1 MANSELSKFVLILN
15 SNPIPMQTVS
25 TIIID
30 DEPLAREIVRRYAS
44 NVQELNVVAEC
55 GDGFEALRQIQVH
68 KPDLLFLDIQ
78 MPKLDGF
85 ELLEVL
91 EYNPA
96 IIFATA
102 FDQFAIKAFERN
114 AVDYLLKPFSKER
127 FENAVQKAI
136 QRISKEKIS
145 SDASLENLK
154 EYAQKTRETLDRVVT
169 RLGSKV
175 TVIPVDRIWYI
186 ESADDYVMIYSELG
200 NHLKEKTMKYFE
212 EQLPANNFVRIHRG
226 SIINLAQISAIEPY
240 TKDTHMVTLK
250 CGAKLRASADG
261 YKKLRAL
268 L

>member
-1 MANSELSKFVLILN
+1 
-15 SNPIPMQTVS
+15 MQPVS

-30 DEPLAREIVRRYAS
+30 DELLARDIVRRYAADF
-44 NVQELNVVAEC
+44 ELLNIVAEC
-55 GDGFEALRQIQVH
+55 GDGFEALRQIQIH
-68 KPDLLFLDIQ
+68 KPGLLFLDIQ

-91 EYNPA
+91 DYNPA
-96 IIFATA
+96 IIFTTA
-102 FDQFAIKAFERN
+102 YDQFAIRAFERN

-127 FENAVQKAI
+127 FESAVQKAL
-136 QRISKEKIS
+136 QRINIEKS
-145 SDASLENLK
+145 TPANALEFLK
-154 EYAQKTRETLDRVVT
+154 ENVQDSRDTIDRVVT
-169 RLGSKV
+169 RLGAKV

-200 NHLKEKTMKYFE
+200 NHLKEKTMKFFE
-212 EQLPANNFVRIHRG
+212 DHLPSNNFVRIHRG

-240 TKDTHMVTLK
+240 TKDTHVVSLK
-250 CGAKLRASADG
+250 CGAKLRASAEG

>member
-1 MANSELSKFVLILN
+1 
-15 SNPIPMQTVS
+15 MQPVS

-30 DEPLAREIVRRYAS
+30 DEPLARDIVKRYAS
-44 NVQELNVVAEC
+44 EIEGLNVVAEC
-55 GDGFEALRQIQVH
+55 GDGFEALRQIQVF

-91 EYNPA
+91 DYNPA

-102 FDQFAIKAFERN
+102 FDQFAIKAFEMN
-114 AVDYLLKPFSKER
+114 PVDYLLKPFSKER
-127 FENAVQKAI
+127 FQGAVQKAI
-136 QRISKEKIS
+136 QKIGLEKANVNNSI
-145 SDASLENLK
+145 ETLK
-154 EYAQKTRETLDRVVT
+154 EAVQESRGLLDRVVT

-175 TVIPVDRIWYI
+175 TVINVDRIWYI

-212 EQLPANNFVRIHRG
+212 EHLPSNNFVRIHRG
-226 SIINLAQISAIEPY
+226 SIINLAQISAIDPY

-250 CGAKLRASADG
+250 CGAKLRASAEG
-261 YKKLRAL
+261 YKKLRAML
-268 L
+268 

>member
-1 MANSELSKFVLILN
+1 MQ
-15 SNPIPMQTVS
+15 PIS

-30 DEPLAREIVRRYAS
+30 DEPLARDIVKRYTADF
-44 NVQELNVVAEC
+44 QTLNVVAEC
-55 GDGFEALRQIQVH
+55 GDGFEALRQIQAYR
-68 KPDLLFLDIQ
+68 PDLLFLDIQ

-91 EYNPA
+91 DYNPA
-96 IIFATA
+96 IIFTTA
-102 FDQFAIKAFERN
+102 FDQFAIKAFEMN
-114 AVDYLLKPFSKER
+114 AVDYLLKPFSKDR
-127 FENAVQKAI
+127 FETAVQKAI
-136 QRISKEKIS
+136 QRIGLEKS
-145 SDASLENLK
+145 NVNSSLENLK
-154 EYAQKTRETLDRVVT
+154 ENVQESRGTLDRVVT

-200 NHLKEKTMKYFE
+200 NHLKEKTMKFFE
-212 EQLPANNFVRIHRG
+212 EHLPSNNFVRIHRG
-226 SIINLAQISAIEPY
+226 SIINLAQIAAIDPY

-250 CGAKLRASADG
+250 CGAKLRASAEG

>member
-1 MANSELSKFVLILN
+1 MMKTISA
-15 SNPIPMQTVS
+15 
-25 TIIID
+25 IIID
-30 DEPLAREIVRRYAS
+30 DEPLARDIVKRYAS
-44 NVQELNVVAEC
+44 AVEGLNIVAEC
-55 GDGFEALRQIQVH
+55 GDGFEALRQIQTL

-102 FDQFAIKAFERN
+102 FDQFAIKAFEMN
-114 AVDYLLKPFSKER
+114 AIDYLLKPFSKDR
-127 FENAVQKAI
+127 FESAMQKAI
-136 QRISKEKIS
+136 QRISAEKS
-145 SDASLENLK
+145 NAGTALESLK
-154 EYAQKTRETLDRVVT
+154 ESVQESRGALDRIVT

-175 TVIPVDRIWYI
+175 TVIPTDRIWYI

-212 EQLPANNFVRIHRG
+212 EHLPANNFVRIHRG
-226 SIINLAQISAIEPY
+226 SIINLAQIAAIDPY
-240 TKDTHMVTLK
+240 TKDTHLVTLK
-250 CGAKLRASADG
+250 CGAKLRASAEG
-261 YKKLRAL
+261 YKRLRAL

>member
-1 MANSELSKFVLILN
+1 
-15 SNPIPMQTVS
+15 MQTVS

-30 DEPLAREIVRRYAS
+30 DEPLAREIVKRYAAEYPS
-44 NVQELNVVAEC
+44 LNIVAEC
-55 GDGFEALRQIQVH
+55 GDGFEALRQIQLL

-102 FDQFAIKAFERN
+102 FDQFAIKAFEMN
-114 AVDYLLKPFSKER
+114 AADYLLKPFSKDR
-127 FENAVQKAI
+127 FDSAVQKAL
-136 QRISKEKIS
+136 QRISLEKSNVDNSI
-145 SDASLENLK
+145 EKLK
-154 EYAQKTRETLDRVVT
+154 EQAQESRGTLDRIVT

-212 EQLPANNFVRIHRG
+212 EHLPANNFVRIHRG
-226 SIINLAQISAIEPY
+226 AIINLSQMAAIDPY

-250 CGAKLRASADG
+250 SGAKLRASAEG
-261 YKKLRAL
+261 YKKLRAML
-268 L
+268 

>member
-1 MANSELSKFVLILN
+1 MQ
-15 SNPIPMQTVS
+15 PIS

-30 DEPLAREIVRRYAS
+30 DEPLARDIVKRYT
-44 NVQELNVVAEC
+44 VDFQMLNVVAEC
-55 GDGFEALRQIQVH
+55 GDGFEALRQIQTH

-91 EYNPA
+91 DYNPA
-96 IIFATA
+96 IIFTTA
-102 FDQFAIKAFERN
+102 FDQFAIKAFEMN
-114 AVDYLLKPFSKER
+114 AVDYLLKPFSKDR
-127 FENAVQKAI
+127 FESAVQKAI
-136 QRISKEKIS
+136 QRISVEKSNINTTI
-145 SDASLENLK
+145 ETLK
-154 EYAQKTRETLDRVVT
+154 ENVQESRGTLDRVVT

-200 NHLKEKTMKYFE
+200 NHLKEKTMKFFE
-212 EQLPANNFVRIHRG
+212 EHLPANNFVRIHRG
-226 SIINLAQISAIEPY
+226 SIINLAQIAAIDPY

-250 CGAKLRASADG
+250 CGAKLRASAEG

>member
-1 MANSELSKFVLILN
+1 MQ
-15 SNPIPMQTVS
+15 PIS

-30 DEPLAREIVRRYAS
+30 DEPLARDIVKRYAADF
-44 NVQELNVVAEC
+44 QILNVVAEC
-55 GDGFEALRQIQVH
+55 GDGFEALRQIQAF
-68 KPDLLFLDIQ
+68 KPELLFLDIQ

-91 EYNPA
+91 DYNPA
-96 IIFATA
+96 IIFTTA
-102 FDQFAIKAFERN
+102 FDQFAIKAFEMN

-127 FENAVQKAI
+127 FDNAVQKAL
-136 QRISKEKIS
+136 QRIALEKS
-145 SDASLENLK
+145 NVSAPLENLK
-154 EYAQKTRETLDRVVT
+154 ENVQESRGILDRVVT

-175 TVIPVDRIWYI
+175 TVINVDRIWYI

-212 EQLPANNFVRIHRG
+212 EHLPANNFVRIHRG
-226 SIINLAQISAIEPY
+226 SIINLAQIAAIDPY

-250 CGAKLRASADG
+250 CGAKLRASAEG

>member
-1 MANSELSKFVLILN
+1 
-15 SNPIPMQTVS
+15 MQTVS

-30 DEPLAREIVRRYAS
+30 DEPLAREIVNRYAS
-44 NVQELNVVAEC
+44 EMEGLNVVAQC
-55 GDGFEALRQIQVH
+55 GDGFEALRQIQLH

-91 EYNPA
+91 DYNPV

-102 FDQFAIKAFERN
+102 FDQFAIKAFEMN

-127 FENAVQKAI
+127 FQGAVQKAI
-136 QRISKEKIS
+136 QRIGLEKANAS
-145 SDASLENLK
+145 ASLVTLK
-154 EYAQKTRETLDRVVT
+154 ESVQESRGMLDRVVT

-212 EQLPANNFVRIHRG
+212 EHLPSNNFVRIHRG
-226 SIINLAQISAIEPY
+226 SIINLAQISAIDPY

-250 CGAKLRASADG
+250 CGAKLRASAEG
-261 YKKLRAL
+261 YKKLRAML
-268 L
+268 

>member
-1 MANSELSKFVLILN
+1 MKSI
-15 SNPIPMQTVS
+15 S

-44 NVQELNVVAEC
+44 DFETLNIVAEC
-55 GDGFEALRQIQVH
+55 SDGFEALRQIQLY
-68 KPDLLFLDIQ
+68 KPELLFLDIQ

-91 EYNPA
+91 DYSPA

-114 AVDYLLKPFSKER
+114 AVDYLLKPFSKDR
-127 FENAVQKAI
+127 FENAVNKALG
-136 QRISKEKIS
+136 RITSEKTTVNPIVG
-145 SDASLENLK
+145 LREH
-154 EYAQKTRETLDRVVT
+154 AQETRGNLDRIVT

-200 NHLKEKTMKYFE
+200 NHLKEKTMKFLE
-212 EQLPANNFVRIHRG
+212 EHLPANNFVRIHR
-226 SIINLAQISAIEPY
+226 SAIINLTQIAAIEPY
-240 TKDTHMVTLK
+240 TKDTYMVTLK
-250 CGAKLRASADG
+250 CGAKIRASAEG

>member
-1 MANSELSKFVLILN
+1 MQ
-15 SNPIPMQTVS
+15 PIS

-30 DEPLAREIVRRYAS
+30 DESLARDIVKRYAADF
-44 NVQELNVVAEC
+44 QMLNVVAEC
-55 GDGFEALRQIQVH
+55 GDGFEALRQIQAH
-68 KPDLLFLDIQ
+68 KPDLIFLDIQ

-85 ELLEVL
+85 ELLEVID
-91 EYNPA
+91 YNPA
-96 IIFATA
+96 IIFTTA
-102 FDQFAIKAFERN
+102 FDQFAIKAFEMN
-114 AVDYLLKPFSKER
+114 AVDYLLKPFSKDR
-127 FENAVQKAI
+127 FESAVQKAI
-136 QRISKEKIS
+136 QRIGVEKS
-145 SDASLENLK
+145 NVNSSLETLK
-154 EYAQKTRETLDRVVT
+154 ENVQESRGTLDRVVT

-200 NHLKEKTMKYFE
+200 NHLKEKTMKFFE
-212 EQLPANNFVRIHRG
+212 EHLPTNNFVRIHRG
-226 SIINLAQISAIEPY
+226 SIINLAQIAAIDPY

>member
-1 MANSELSKFVLILN
+1 
-15 SNPIPMQTVS
+15 MQPVS

-30 DEPLAREIVRRYAS
+30 DEPLARDIVKRYAS
-44 NVQELNVVAEC
+44 EIEGLNVVAEC
-55 GDGFEALRQIQVH
+55 GDGFEALRQIQVF

-91 EYNPA
+91 DYNPA

-102 FDQFAIKAFERN
+102 FDQFAIKAFEMN
-114 AVDYLLKPFSKER
+114 PVDYLLKPFSKER
-127 FENAVQKAI
+127 SQGAVQKAI
-136 QRISKEKIS
+136 QKIGLEKANVNNSI
-145 SDASLENLK
+145 ETLK
-154 EYAQKTRETLDRVVT
+154 EAVQESRGLLDRVVT

-175 TVIPVDRIWYI
+175 TVINVDRIWYI

-212 EQLPANNFVRIHRG
+212 EHLPSNNFVRIHRG
-226 SIINLAQISAIEPY
+226 SIINLAQISAIDPY

-250 CGAKLRASADG
+250 CGAKLRASAEG
-261 YKKLRAL
+261 YKKLRAML
-268 L
+268 

>member
-1 MANSELSKFVLILN
+1 
-15 SNPIPMQTVS
+15 MQPVS

-30 DEPLAREIVRRYAS
+30 DEPLARDIVNRYAS
-44 NVQELNVVAEC
+44 EIEGLNVVAQC
-55 GDGFEALRQIQVH
+55 GDGFEALRQIQTF
-68 KPDLLFLDIQ
+68 KPELLFLDIQ

-91 EYNPA
+91 DYNPA

-102 FDQFAIKAFERN
+102 FDQFAIKAFEMN

-127 FENAVQKAI
+127 FQSAVQKAI
-136 QRISKEKIS
+136 QRIGLEKANAS
-145 SDASLENLK
+145 ASLETLK
-154 EYAQKTRETLDRVVT
+154 ETVQESRGMLDRVVT

-212 EQLPANNFVRIHRG
+212 EHLPSNNFVRIHRG
-226 SIINLAQISAIEPY
+226 SIISLAQISAIDPY

-250 CGAKLRASADG
+250 CGAKLRASAEG
-261 YKKLRAL
+261 YKKLRAML
-268 L
+268 

>member
-1 MANSELSKFVLILN
+1 
-15 SNPIPMQTVS
+15 MQPVS

-30 DEPLAREIVRRYAS
+30 DELLARDIVKRYAADFE
-44 NVQELNVVAEC
+44 QLNIVAEC

-68 KPDLLFLDIQ
+68 KPGLLFLDIQ

-91 EYNPA
+91 DYNPA
-96 IIFATA
+96 IIFTTA

-114 AVDYLLKPFSKER
+114 AVDYLLKPFSKDR
-127 FENAVQKAI
+127 FAGAVQKAL
-136 QRISKEKIS
+136 QRISVENS
-145 SDASLENLK
+145 SPGNLSESLK
-154 EYAQKTRETLDRVVT
+154 ELKQESRDTLDRVVT
-169 RLGSKV
+169 RLGAKV

-200 NHLKEKTMKYFE
+200 NHLKEKTMKFFE
-212 EQLPANNFVRIHRG
+212 DHLPPNNFVRIHRG
-226 SIINLAQISAIEPY
+226 SIINLSQISAIEPY
-240 TKDTHMVTLK
+240 TKDTHVVSLK
-250 CGAKLRASADG
+250 CGAKLRASAEG

>member
-1 MANSELSKFVLILN
+1 MQ
-15 SNPIPMQTVS
+15 PIS

-30 DEPLAREIVRRYAS
+30 DEPLARDIVKRYTADF
-44 NVQELNVVAEC
+44 QTLNVVAEC
-55 GDGFEALRQIQVH
+55 GDGFEALRQIQAY

-91 EYNPA
+91 DYNPA
-96 IIFATA
+96 IIFTTA
-102 FDQFAIKAFERN
+102 FDQFAIKAFEMN
-114 AVDYLLKPFSKER
+114 AVDYLLKPFSKDR
-127 FENAVQKAI
+127 FETAVQKAI
-136 QRISKEKIS
+136 QRIGLEKS
-145 SDASLENLK
+145 NVNSSLENLK
-154 EYAQKTRETLDRVVT
+154 ENVQESRGTLDRVVT

-200 NHLKEKTMKYFE
+200 NHLKEKTMKFFE
-212 EQLPANNFVRIHRG
+212 EHLPSNNFVRIHRG
-226 SIINLAQISAIEPY
+226 SIINLAQIAAIDPY

-250 CGAKLRASADG
+250 CGAKLRASAEG

>member
-1 MANSELSKFVLILN
+1 
-15 SNPIPMQTVS
+15 MQPVS

-30 DEPLAREIVRRYAS
+30 DEPLARELVKRYIADI
-44 NVQELNVVAEC
+44 EGLNVVAEC
-55 GDGFEALRQIQVH
+55 GDGFEALRQIQAF
-68 KPDLLFLDIQ
+68 KPELLFLDIQ

-91 EYNPA
+91 DYNPA
-96 IIFATA
+96 IIFTTA
-102 FDQFAIKAFERN
+102 FDQFAIKAFEMN

-127 FENAVQKAI
+127 FDNAVQKAI
-136 QRISKEKIS
+136 QRIALEKS
-145 SDASLENLK
+145 NVNTSLENL
-154 EYAQKTRETLDRVVT
+154 RENVQESRGILDRVVT

-175 TVIPVDRIWYI
+175 TVINVDRIWYI

-212 EQLPANNFVRIHRG
+212 EHLPANNFVRIHRG
-226 SIINLAQISAIEPY
+226 SIINLAQIAAIDPY

-250 CGAKLRASADG
+250 CGAKLRASAEG

>member
-1 MANSELSKFVLILN
+1 MQ
-15 SNPIPMQTVS
+15 PIS

-30 DEPLAREIVRRYAS
+30 DEALARDIVKRYSADF
-44 NVQELNVVAEC
+44 QMLNIVAEC
-55 GDGFEALRQIQVH
+55 GDGFEALRQIQTH

-91 EYNPA
+91 DYNPA
-96 IIFATA
+96 IIFTTA
-102 FDQFAIKAFERN
+102 FDQFAIKAFEMN
-114 AVDYLLKPFSKER
+114 AVDYLLKPFSKDR
-127 FENAVQKAI
+127 FESAVQKAI
-136 QRISKEKIS
+136 QRIGLEKS
-145 SDASLENLK
+145 NVHTTLDTLK
-154 EYAQKTRETLDRVVT
+154 ENVQESRGTLDRVVT

-200 NHLKEKTMKYFE
+200 NHLKEKTMKFFE
-212 EQLPANNFVRIHRG
+212 EHLPTNNFVRIHRG
-226 SIINLAQISAIEPY
+226 SIINLAQIAAIDPY
-240 TKDTHMVTLK
+240 TKATHIDNLK
-250 CGAKLRASADG
+250 FGYKLRAIDEG

>member
-1 MANSELSKFVLILN
+1 
-15 SNPIPMQTVS
+15 MQPVS

-30 DEPLAREIVRRYAS
+30 DEPLARDIVKRYAS
-44 NVQELNVVAEC
+44 EIEGLNVVAEC
-55 GDGFEALRQIQVH
+55 GDGFEALRQIQVF

-91 EYNPA
+91 AYNPA

-102 FDQFAIKAFERN
+102 FDQFAIKAFEMN

-127 FENAVQKAI
+127 FQGAVQKAI
-136 QRISKEKIS
+136 QKIGLEKANVNNSI
-145 SDASLENLK
+145 ETLK
-154 EYAQKTRETLDRVVT
+154 EAVQESRGLLDRVVT

-175 TVIPVDRIWYI
+175 TVINVDRIWYI

-212 EQLPANNFVRIHRG
+212 EHLPSNNFVRIHRG
-226 SIINLAQISAIEPY
+226 SIINLAQISAIDPY

-250 CGAKLRASADG
+250 CGAKLRASAEG

>member
-1 MANSELSKFVLILN
+1 MQ
-15 SNPIPMQTVS
+15 PIS

-30 DEPLAREIVRRYAS
+30 DESLARDIVKRYSADF
-44 NVQELNVVAEC
+44 QMLNIVAEC
-55 GDGFEALRQIQVH
+55 GDGFEALRQIQAH

-91 EYNPA
+91 DYNPA
-96 IIFATA
+96 IIFTTA
-102 FDQFAIKAFERN
+102 FDQFAIKAFEMN
-114 AVDYLLKPFSKER
+114 AVDYLLKPFSKDR
-127 FENAVQKAI
+127 FESAVQKAI
-136 QRISKEKIS
+136 QRIGIEKSNVSTAI
-145 SDASLENLK
+145 ETLK
-154 EYAQKTRETLDRVVT
+154 ENVQESRGTLDRVVT

-200 NHLKEKTMKYFE
+200 NHLKEKTMKFFE
-212 EQLPANNFVRIHRG
+212 EHLPTNNFVRIHRG
-226 SIINLAQISAIEPY
+226 SIINLAQIAAIDPY

>member
-1 MANSELSKFVLILN
+1 
-15 SNPIPMQTVS
+15 MQTVS

-30 DEPLAREIVRRYAS
+30 DEPLARELVKRYSADI
-44 NVQELNVVAEC
+44 EGINVVAEC
-55 GDGFEALRQIQVH
+55 GDGFEALRQIQAF
-68 KPDLLFLDIQ
+68 KPELLFLDIQ

-91 EYNPA
+91 DYNPA
-96 IIFATA
+96 IIFTTA
-102 FDQFAIKAFERN
+102 FDQFAIKAFEMN

-127 FENAVQKAI
+127 FDNAVQKAI
-136 QRISKEKIS
+136 QRIALEKS
-145 SDASLENLK
+145 NVNTSLENLK
-154 EYAQKTRETLDRVVT
+154 ENVQESRGIIDRVVT

-175 TVIPVDRIWYI
+175 TVINVDRIWYI

-212 EQLPANNFVRIHRG
+212 EHLPANNFVRIHRG
-226 SIINLAQISAIEPY
+226 SIINLAQIAAIDPY

-250 CGAKLRASADG
+250 CGAKLRASAEG

>member
-1 MANSELSKFVLILN
+1 
-15 SNPIPMQTVS
+15 MQPVS

-30 DEPLAREIVRRYAS
+30 DEPLARDIVKRYAS
-44 NVQELNVVAEC
+44 EIEGLNVVAEC
-55 GDGFEALRQIQVH
+55 GDGFEALRQIQVF

-91 EYNPA
+91 DYNPA

-102 FDQFAIKAFERN
+102 FDQFAIKAFEMN

-127 FENAVQKAI
+127 FQGAVQKAI
-136 QRISKEKIS
+136 QKIGLEKANVNNSI
-145 SDASLENLK
+145 ETLK
-154 EYAQKTRETLDRVVT
+154 EAVQESRGLLDRVVT

-175 TVIPVDRIWYI
+175 TVINVDRIWYI

-212 EQLPANNFVRIHRG
+212 EHLPSNNFVRIHRG
-226 SIINLAQISAIEPY
+226 SIINLAQISAIDPY

-250 CGAKLRASADG
+250 CGAKLRASAEG

>member
-1 MANSELSKFVLILN
+1 MQ
-15 SNPIPMQTVS
+15 PIS

-30 DEPLAREIVRRYAS
+30 DESLARDIVKRYAADF
-44 NVQELNVVAEC
+44 QMLNVVAEC
-55 GDGFEALRQIQVH
+55 GDGFEALRQIQAH

-85 ELLEVL
+85 EMLEVL
-91 EYNPA
+91 DYNPA
-96 IIFATA
+96 IIFTTA
-102 FDQFAIKAFERN
+102 FDQFAIKAFEMN
-114 AVDYLLKPFSKER
+114 AVDYLLKPFSKDR
-127 FENAVQKAI
+127 FESAVQKAI
-136 QRISKEKIS
+136 QRISIEKSNVNPAI
-145 SDASLENLK
+145 ETLK
-154 EYAQKTRETLDRVVT
+154 ENVLESRGTLDRVVT

-200 NHLKEKTMKYFE
+200 NHLKEKTMKFFE
-212 EQLPANNFVRIHRG
+212 EHLPTNNFVRIHRG
-226 SIINLAQISAIEPY
+226 SIINLAQIAAIDPY